1 MENFLIVGQP
11 RSGTTYLQTLLN
23 AHDQVH
29 CRGELFDPWQIDDN
43 GSKTAGLDAVIARDR
58 DPLGFMDRMLAG
70 EGMPEVAD
78 LRLLGAKV
86 LFQHHPALFSQF
98 VPQRPRLKL
107 IYVTRDNKLAQFA
120 SGRQVAKTGQ
130 WTATT
135 PAPLP
140 PKIEAA
146 PFWTASECNRLVNED
161 FLLRA
166 WLETL
171 VNPVLTVSYAGLFAA
186 DFKRQVQ
193 EFLGVEP
200 QPDLASPLVKQ
211 GQNRI
216 IDRFE
221 NADILARYFG
231 ETGRGHWLEAELT
244 TES

>member
-1 MENFLIVGQP
+1 MNNFLIIGQP

-23 AHDQVH
+23 AHSLLH

-43 GSKTAGLDAVIARDR
+43 GTKTASFDAVIARDR
-58 DPLGFMDRMLAG
+58 DPAGFMDRMLAG
-70 EGMPEVAD
+70 EGMNAGG
-78 LRLLGAKV
+78 RMLGAKV
-86 LFQHHPALFSQF
+86 LFQHHPALFADYI
-98 VPQRPRLKL
+98 PARPTLKL
-107 IYVTRDNKLAQFA
+107 IYVTRENKLAQFA

-130 WTATT
+130 WTATQA
-135 PAPLP
+135 APVA

-171 VNPVLTVSYAGLFAA
+171 ENPVLMVSYAGLFAP
-186 DFKRQVQ
+186 DFQHRVQ
-193 EFLGVEP
+193 DFLGVT
-200 QPDLASPLVKQ
+200 QQADLASPLVKQ

-221 NADILARYFG
+221 NPEVLARYFNQ
-231 ETGRGHWLEAELT
+231 TGRGSWLDAELPAAG
-244 TES
+244 